1 MVARPLCRQ
10 QRSREQ
16 PITCSCVQ
24 PRHGACAPSP
34 RPYCSAHVRACA
46 PGGGRG
52 DERAGAFPGSRRVGQ
67 LGARARDLRTPATG
81 DLRVSTVR
89 AGSHRTSPPGPCGL
103 CPSIPR
109 LVLALSAGPGA
120 GAPTSPPR
128 LPAIMLGVR
137 EAPAQ
142 RRMAGAPTRA
152 IWSAL
157 FEEEGTKLHGVCEC

>member
-1 MVARPLCRQ
+1 MSSRSRARAYSRVTAPARRRPAPTAARTFAPAHLGAGGVTSARA
-10 QRSREQ
+10 RSRE
-16 PITCSCVQ
+16 
-24 PRHGACAPSP
+24 A
-34 RPYCSAHVRACA
+34 
-46 PGGGRG
+46 GGS
-52 DERAGAFPGSRRVGQ
+52 GSWG
-67 LGARARDLRTPATG
+67 RARDLRTPATG

-89 AGSHRTSPPGPCGL
+89 AGSHRTSLPGPCGL
-103 CPSIPR
+103 CPRVPR